1 MMQWL
6 RRNTKQIMVV
16 VVLLAMF
23 SFVGAQGLY
32 ALLAP
37 NPLNDVSFKAFGK
50 EYTLGELR
58 EAQMAGTILDNMG
71 FNWRPTNDR
80 DFTPRH
86 WFLLIEE
93 ARRAGL
99 QPSSANIEE
108 MMALADQTW
117 AQAGG
122 RAAWRERVDVPLSQV
137 RAALSLKILES
148 QNASRVL
155 VSAAPS
161 EPEIRKYVRDTQ
173 DKITIKTAVFDAAN
187 WVDEEETFSEDV
199 MQAHFEKYRD
209 VYPDESD
216 DGFGYKYPRRVTM
229 QYVIADPVTI
239 ATGIDIS
246 QDAAIDYWKRNKGQY
261 TKRVPVEQV
270 GPIESDQPPETKQV
284 EMKFSEARDEVR
296 RELKRQKAQ
305 GLARRALDELSA
317 KMGRQWLQQPVD
329 KDTGFRTMPE
339 GADAI
344 DALEQAKT
352 EMEAK
357 HGITLRYGTLDLV
370 TADEIANNPS
380 LGQAQLPGESDIPM
394 TVAELAFRVPG
405 FFKPEEKDET
415 SARLQLFQTPNST
428 LVVKTPDPK
437 GGIEFVNGRISQ
449 KMIDGRFVT
458 FRVID
463 AREEVAPE
471 TLDEVREDV
480 LADLRLQSAYER
492 MNDVAR
498 EFTAVA
504 QKIGATR
511 ALEMFEELRTER
523 GIRTLDTP
531 KAFAR
536 RTPQQLSFEQL
547 EAGESPLLPASVN
560 NVGRSEAF
568 IDACF
573 AMTAEGWTPE
583 PIDIESEKLAQAAAE
598 DIEVEPKVTL
608 IDLPKQ
614 KKRVVVDLQNFQP
627 VDVVAY
633 ETQHRENAFNALRGQ
648 RIAIVRQQWF
658 DPENITA
665 RCDYVD
671 LQPVSDDDA
680 EDEAA
685 S

>member
-50 EYTLGELR
+50 EYTRGDLQ
-58 EAQMAGTILDNMG
+58 EAQVAGTILENMG

-80 DFTPRH
+80 EFRPQH

-108 MMALADQTW
+108 MMALADQSW
-117 AQAGG
+117 AEAGG
-122 RAAWRERVDVPLSQV
+122 RTAWRQRVDVPLSQV
-137 RAALSLKILES
+137 RAALGLKILES

-161 EPEIRKYVRDTQ
+161 EPEVRKYVRDTQ

-187 WVDEEETFSEDV
+187 WVDEEEMFSEDV

-216 DGFGYKYPRRVTM
+216 EGFGYKYPRRVTM

-239 ATGIDIS
+239 ADGIEIS
-246 QDAAIDYWKRNKGQY
+246 QEAAIDYWKRNKGQY
-261 TKRVPVEQV
+261 TKRVPVDAM
-270 GPIESDQPPETKQV
+270 GPLDSDQPPETKQV
-284 EMKFSEARDEVR
+284 EMKFSEARNEVR

-305 GLARRALDELSA
+305 GLARRALDDLSA
-317 KMGRQWLQQPVD
+317 KMGRTWFQQPID

-339 GADAI
+339 GADNI
-344 DALEQAKT
+344 DALEQAKA

-357 HGITLRYGTLDLV
+357 HGISLRYGTLNLV
-370 TADEIANNPS
+370 TADQIANDPS
-380 LGQAQLPGESDIPM
+380 LGQAQLPGESDMPM
-394 TVAELAFRVPG
+394 TIAELAFRVPG
-405 FFKPEEKDET
+405 FFKPDEKDET
-415 SARLQLFQTPNST
+415 SVRLQLFQTPNST
-428 LVVKTPDPK
+428 LVVRTPDPK
-437 GGIEFVNGRISQ
+437 GGWEIVDGRIAQ
-449 KMIDGRFVT
+449 KMVDGRFVT
-458 FRVID
+458 FRVIE
-463 AREEVAPE
+463 AREEAAPE

-511 ALEMFEELRTER
+511 ALPMFEELRTER

-547 EAGESPLLPASVN
+547 EAGEPPLLPASVN

-573 AMTAEGWTPE
+573 AMTAEDWTPE

-598 DIEVEPKVTL
+598 DIEVEPKVAL
-608 IDLPKQ
+608 VNLPKQ

-633 ETQHRENAFNALRGQ
+633 ETQHRESAFSTLRSQ

-671 LQPVSDDDA
+671 LQPNTEDDV